1 MAIDFSTINVKL
13 NKLTLY
19 QVEAVMKYL
28 NSNEESDDM
37 PESLYIELRDIEL
50 GDRIGLQLVLMN
62 MVAGAQ
68 RDQGTDN
75 NR

>member
-1 MAIDFSTINVKL
+1 MAIDFSTINIKL

-37 PESLYIELRDIEL
+37 PESLYTELRDIEL

-68 RDQGTDN
+68 RDQGIEN
-75 NR
+75 E